1 MKKDLKEINMIDF
14 VILLCGIVF
23 IIMFTVVFSAIYI
36 PYVVDKEFD
45 HRDENNNQEERDK
58 K

>member
-1 MKKDLKEINMIDF
+1 MLDI

-23 IIMFTVVFSAIYI
+23 AVMFIVIFSAIYI
-36 PYVVDKEFD
+36 PYVIDKEFD
-45 HRDENNNQEERDK
+45 HRDESNNQEEGNK

>member
-1 MKKDLKEINMIDF
+1 MIDF

-36 PYVVDKEFD
+36 PYVIDKEFD
-45 HRDENNNQEERDK
+45 HKDESNNQEERNK